1 LLCVF
6 LLSTGAAAS
15 AAAQSFTPTGSL
27 HVARTEHAAV
37 LLAGGRVLVSG
48 GVGDDGRA
56 IAAAETFDPRRRR
69 WARPPRTASPIRAT
83 SHMPDLPKITLVGT
97 NS

>member
-1 LLCVF
+1 
-6 LLSTGAAAS
+6 
-15 AAAQSFTPTGSL
+15 
-27 HVARTEHAAV
+27 V

-69 WARPPRTASPIRAT
+69 WASAAANRVAHSGDQPLA
-83 SHMPDLPKITLVGT
+83 
-97 NS
+97 